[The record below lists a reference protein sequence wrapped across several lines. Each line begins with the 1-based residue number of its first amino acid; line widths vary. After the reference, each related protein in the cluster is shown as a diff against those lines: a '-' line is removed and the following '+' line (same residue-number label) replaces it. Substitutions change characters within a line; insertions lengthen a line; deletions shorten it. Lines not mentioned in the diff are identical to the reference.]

1 MSFPFLY
8 YARKYPLFRVA
19 CYGGIV
25 LLAIIISL
33 VFFNTVDDDEPEIKS
48 ISPQIGAPG
57 SVMTINGS
65 GFGNER
71 DTSFVE
77 IGGSSLTSS
86 SYLSWSATEIKVQL
100 PANVQDGLV
109 YVVTKRGRSQPEVF
123 ANKNNIP
130 MAITQVGV
138 QTTLPFI
145 ESESPQ
151 KIAVGQVLTITGS
164 NFGSIR
170 GENSF
175 VYFTPSGG
183 VNKNGDSQDLDSSY
197 IRALEQDFDYEFWS
211 NTEIR
216 VRVPDGAASGNF
228 FVKTDKGVSNQRN
241 LTVTTNLG
249 KKDFPEKRQYL
260 VQLSADISDVD
271 MGANSLITLRVP
283 RPQPSSQQRGITMTE
298 FAPQPIFQDY
308 NKSVIHQLNAS
319 QITQEKTGFS
329 QTFVIPVYSV
339 ETSIQADKVQKFS
352 DTTRLLYKVYTA
364 PDSCIPSGDAVL
376 VQLAKTIVGKETNPY
391 KQALLIYNYML
402 ENYRLLNQLQPKEI
416 SSTNLMD
423 SLQGDAYDFAII
435 FTALCRATGIPA
447 LPVSGILVD
456 NAKNGQNHWWS
467 EIYLENFGWLP
478 VDVAMAAGLNFDL
491 PSEIE
496 NPREFYF
503 GNLDLYHIAFS
514 RGWNEIH
521 PTIITNK
528 TVYRPKTYG
537 LQSIWEETTT
547 GTINYSSFWSD
558 PVVLGIY

>member
-25 LLAIIISL
+25 LLAIITSL

-48 ISPQIGAPG
+48 ISPQIGSPG

>member
-25 LLAIIISL
+25 LLTIIISL

-138 QTTLPFI
+138 QTTLPLI

-249 KKDFPEKRQYL
+249 KKNFPEKRQYL

>member
-8 YARKYPLFRVA
+8 YARKYPLFRIA
-19 CYGGIV
+19 CYGCIV
-25 LLAIIISL
+25 LLAIVIPL
-33 VFFNTVDDDEPEIKS
+33 VFFNGADDNEPEIKS

-57 SVMTINGS
+57 SVMTISGS

-138 QTTLPFI
+138 QTTLPLI

-183 VNKNGDSQDLDSSY
+183 INKNSDSQDLDSSY

-283 RPQPSSQQRGITMTE
+283 RPQPSSQQRGITVTE
-298 FAPQPIFQDY
+298 FVPQPIFQDY

-352 DTTRLLYKVYTA
+352 DTTRLLYKVYIT
-364 PDSCIPSGDAVL
+364 PDSCIPSGDEAL
-376 VQLAKTIVGKETNPY
+376 VQLAKTIVGKESNPY
-391 KQALLIYNYML
+391 KQAQLIYNYML
-402 ENYRLLNQLQPKEI
+402 ENYQLLNQLQPKDIPSVSLI
-416 SSTNLMD
+416 SA
-423 SLQGDAYDFAII
+423 LQGDAYDFAII

-447 LPVSGILVD
+447 IPVSGILVD
-456 NAKNGQNHWWS
+456 NAKNVQNHWWS

-478 VDVAMAAGLNFDL
+478 VDVALAAGLEFDL
-491 PSEIE
+491 PGEIE

-503 GNLDLYHIAFS
+503 GNLDLHHVAFS
-514 RGWNEIH
+514 RGWNDIH

>member
-1 MSFPFLY
+1 M
-8 YARKYPLFRVA
+8 
-19 CYGGIV
+19 
-25 LLAIIISL
+25 LLALVISNL
-33 VFFNTVDDDEPEIKS
+33 FFRGAVDKEPELES

-57 SVMTINGS
+57 SIMTISGS

-86 SYLSWSATEIKVQL
+86 SYLSWSSTEIKVQL

-123 ANKNNIP
+123 ANKDNIP
-130 MAITQVGV
+130 IAINQVGV
-138 QTTLPFI
+138 QTALPII

-151 KIAVGQVLTITGS
+151 KISVGQVLTITGS

-183 VNKNGDSQDLDSSY
+183 VNKAGDSQDLDSMY
-197 IRALEQDFDYEFWS
+197 IRALEQDFDYEYWS

-216 VRVPDGAASGNF
+216 VRVPDGVASGNF
-228 FVKTDKGVSNQRN
+228 FVKTDKGISNQRN
-241 LTVTTNLG
+241 LTLTTNVG
-249 KKDFPEKRQYL
+249 KKVFPEKRIYL

-271 MGANSLITLRVP
+271 MGTNSLITLRVP
-283 RPQPSSQQRGITMTE
+283 RPQPSSRQRGITLTE
-298 FAPQPIFQDY
+298 FDPQPVFQDY

-329 QTFVIPVYSV
+329 QTFVIPVHSV
-339 ETSIQADKVQKFS
+339 ETTIQADKVQKFS
-352 DTTRLLYKVYTA
+352 DTSRLLYKVYTA
-364 PDSCIPSGDAVL
+364 PDACIPSGEQAIIS
-376 VQLAKTIVGKETNPY
+376 LAKTIVGKETNPY
-391 KQALLIYNYML
+391 KQARHIYDYMVDNYKLLQ
-402 ENYRLLNQLQPKEI
+402 QLQPKDI
-416 SSTNLMD
+416 SSLQLLD
-423 SLQGDAYDFAII
+423 LLQGDAYDFAII
-435 FTALCRATGIPA
+435 FTALCRAAGIPA
-447 LPVSGILVD
+447 IPISGILVD
-456 NAKNGQNHWWS
+456 NAKNGQNHWWA
-467 EIYLENFGWLP
+467 EIYLESFGWLP
-478 VDVAMAAGLNFDL
+478 VDVALAAGLNFTL

-503 GNLDLYHIAFS
+503 GNLDLHHIAFS

-528 TVYRPKTYG
+528 TVYRPKTYA

>member
-8 YARKYPLFRVA
+8 YARKYPLFRIA
-19 CYGGIV
+19 CYGCIV
-25 LLAIIISL
+25 LLAIVIPL
-33 VFFNTVDDDEPEIKS
+33 VFFNGADDNEPEIKS

-57 SVMTINGS
+57 SVMTISGS

-138 QTTLPFI
+138 QTTLPLI

-183 VNKNGDSQDLDSSY
+183 INKNSDSQDLDSSY

-283 RPQPSSQQRGITMTE
+283 RPQPSSQQRGITVTE
-298 FAPQPIFQDY
+298 FVPQPIFQDY

-352 DTTRLLYKVYTA
+352 DTTRLLYKVYTT
-364 PDSCIPSGDAVL
+364 PDSCIPSDDEAL
-376 VQLAKTIVGKETNPY
+376 VQLAKTIVGKESNPY
-391 KQALLIYNYML
+391 KQAQLIYNYML
-402 ENYRLLNQLQPKEI
+402 ENYQLLNQLQPKDIPSVSLI
-416 SSTNLMD
+416 SA
-423 SLQGDAYDFAII
+423 LQGDVYDFAII

-447 LPVSGILVD
+447 IPVSGILVD
-456 NAKNGQNHWWS
+456 NAKNVQNHWWS

-478 VDVAMAAGLNFDL
+478 VDVALAAGLEFDL
-491 PSEIE
+491 PGEIE

-503 GNLDLYHIAFS
+503 GNLDLHHIAFS
-514 RGWNEIH
+514 RGWNDIH

>member
-25 LLAIIISL
+25 LLAIIFSL

-86 SYLSWSATEIKVQL
+86 SYLSWSATEIKIQL

-138 QTTLPFI
+138 QTTLPLI

-249 KKDFPEKRQYL
+249 KKTFPEKRQYL

-364 PDSCIPSGDAVL
+364 PDSCIPSGDEAL

-391 KQALLIYNYML
+391 KQALLIYNHML

-435 FTALCRATGIPA
+435 FTALCRATSIPA

>member
-1 MSFPFLY
+1 M
-8 YARKYPLFRVA
+8 
-19 CYGGIV
+19 
-25 LLAIIISL
+25 LLALVISNL
-33 VFFNTVDDDEPEIKS
+33 FFRGAVDKEPELES

-57 SVMTINGS
+57 SIMTISGS

-86 SYLSWSATEIKVQL
+86 SYLSWSSTEIKVQL

-123 ANKNNIP
+123 ANKDNIP
-130 MAITQVGV
+130 IAINQVGV
-138 QTTLPFI
+138 QTALPII

-151 KIAVGQVLTITGS
+151 KISVGQVLTITGS

-183 VNKNGDSQDLDSSY
+183 VNKAGDSQDLDSMY
-197 IRALEQDFDYEFWS
+197 IRALEQDFDYEYWS

-216 VRVPDGAASGNF
+216 VRVPDGVASGNF
-228 FVKTDKGVSNQRN
+228 FVKTDKGISNQRN
-241 LTVTTNLG
+241 LTLTTNVG
-249 KKDFPEKRQYL
+249 KKVFPEKRIYL

-271 MGANSLITLRVP
+271 MGTNSLITLRVP
-283 RPQPSSQQRGITMTE
+283 RPQPSSRQRGITLTE
-298 FAPQPIFQDY
+298 FDPQPVFQDY

-329 QTFVIPVYSV
+329 QTFVIPVHSV
-339 ETSIQADKVQKFS
+339 ETTIQADKVQKFS
-352 DTTRLLYKVYTA
+352 DTSRLLYKVYTA
-364 PDSCIPSGDAVL
+364 PDACIPSGEQAIVS
-376 VQLAKTIVGKETNPY
+376 LAKTIVGKETNPY
-391 KQALLIYNYML
+391 KQARHIYDYMVDNYKLLQ
-402 ENYRLLNQLQPKEI
+402 QLQPKDI
-416 SSTNLMD
+416 SSLQLLD
-423 SLQGDAYDFAII
+423 LLQGDGYDFAII
-435 FTALCRATGIPA
+435 FTALCRAAGIPA
-447 LPVSGILVD
+447 IPISGILVD
-456 NAKNGQNHWWS
+456 NAKNGQNHWWA
-467 EIYLENFGWLP
+467 EIYLESFGWLP
-478 VDVAMAAGLNFDL
+478 VDVALAAGLNFTL

-503 GNLDLYHIAFS
+503 GNLDLHHIAFS

-528 TVYRPKTYG
+528 TVYRPKTYA

>member
-1 MSFPFLY
+1 M
-8 YARKYPLFRVA
+8 
-19 CYGGIV
+19 
-25 LLAIIISL
+25 LLALVISTL
-33 VFFNTVDDDEPEIKS
+33 FFRGAVDKEPELES

-57 SVMTINGS
+57 SIMTISGS

-86 SYLSWSATEIKVQL
+86 SYLSWSSTEIKVQL

-123 ANKNNIP
+123 ANKDNIP
-130 MAITQVGV
+130 IAINQVGV
-138 QTTLPFI
+138 QTALPII

-151 KIAVGQVLTITGS
+151 KISVGQVLTITGS

-183 VNKNGDSQDLDSSY
+183 VNKAGDSQDLDSMY
-197 IRALEQDFDYEFWS
+197 IRALEQDFDYEYWS

-216 VRVPDGAASGNF
+216 VRVPDGVASGNF
-228 FVKTDKGVSNQRN
+228 FVKTDKGISNQRN
-241 LTVTTNLG
+241 LTLTTNVG
-249 KKDFPEKRQYL
+249 KKVFPEKRIYL

-271 MGANSLITLRVP
+271 MGTNSLITLRVP
-283 RPQPSSQQRGITMTE
+283 RPQPSSRQRGITLTE
-298 FAPQPIFQDY
+298 FDPQPVFQDY

-329 QTFVIPVYSV
+329 QTFVIPVHSV
-339 ETSIQADKVQKFS
+339 ETTIQADKVQKFS
-352 DTTRLLYKVYTA
+352 DTSRLLYKVYTA
-364 PDSCIPSGDAVL
+364 PDACIPSGEQAIVS
-376 VQLAKTIVGKETNPY
+376 LAKTIVSKETNPY
-391 KQALLIYNYML
+391 KQARHIYDYMVDNYKLLQ
-402 ENYRLLNQLQPKEI
+402 QLQPKDI
-416 SSTNLMD
+416 SSLQLLD
-423 SLQGDAYDFAII
+423 LLQGDAYDFAII
-435 FTALCRATGIPA
+435 FTALCRAAGIPA
-447 LPVSGILVD
+447 IPISGILVD
-456 NAKNGQNHWWS
+456 NAKNGQNHWWA
-467 EIYLENFGWLP
+467 EIYLESFGWLP
-478 VDVAMAAGLNFDL
+478 VDVALAAGLNFTL

-503 GNLDLYHIAFS
+503 GNLDLHHIAFS

-528 TVYRPKTYG
+528 TVYRPKTYA

>member
-8 YARKYPLFRVA
+8 YARKYPLFRIT
-19 CYGGIV
+19 CCGFIV
-25 LLAIIISL
+25 LLTVVISTL
-33 VFFNTVDDDEPEIKS
+33 FFRGTVDKEPELES

-57 SVMTINGS
+57 SVMTISGS

-86 SYLSWSATEIKVQL
+86 SYLSWSSTEIKIQL

-123 ANKNNIP
+123 ANKDNIP
-130 MAITQVGV
+130 IAINQVGV
-138 QTTLPFI
+138 QTALPII

-151 KIAVGQVLTITGS
+151 KISVGQVLTITGS

-183 VNKNGDSQDLDSSY
+183 VNKAGDSQDLDSMY
-197 IRALEQDFDYEFWS
+197 IRALEQDFDYEYWS

-216 VRVPDGAASGNF
+216 VRVPDGVASGNF
-228 FVKTDKGVSNQRN
+228 FVKTDKGISNQRN
-241 LTVTTNLG
+241 LTLTTTVG
-249 KKDFPEKRQYL
+249 KKVFPEKRIYL
-260 VQLSADISDVD
+260 VQLSADVSDVD
-271 MGANSLITLRVP
+271 MGTNSLITLRVP
-283 RPQPSSQQRGITMTE
+283 RPQPSSRQRGITLTE
-298 FAPQPIFQDY
+298 FNPQPVFQDY

-319 QITQEKTGFS
+319 HITQEKTGFS
-329 QTFVIPVYSV
+329 QTFVIPVHSV
-339 ETSIQADKVQKFS
+339 ETTIQADKVQKFS
-352 DTTRLLYKVYTA
+352 DTSRLLYKVYTA
-364 PDSCIPSGDAVL
+364 PDACIPSDEEAIVS
-376 VQLAKTIVGKETNPY
+376 LAKTIIGKETNPY
-391 KQALLIYNYML
+391 KQARLIYDYMVDNYK
-402 ENYRLLNQLQPKEI
+402 LLQQLQPKDI
-416 SSTNLMD
+416 SS
-423 SLQGDAYDFAII
+423 LQLLDLLLGDAYDFSII
-435 FTALCRATGIPA
+435 FTALCRAAGIPA
-447 LPVSGILVD
+447 IPVSGIIVD
-456 NAKNGQNHWWS
+456 NAKNGQNHWWA
-467 EIYLENFGWLP
+467 EIYLENFGWVP
-478 VDVAMAAGLNFDL
+478 VDVALAAGLNFNL

-503 GNLDLYHIAFS
+503 GNLDIHHIAFS

>member
-86 SYLSWSATEIKVQL
+86 SYLSWSATEIKIQL

-138 QTTLPFI
+138 QTTLPLI

-249 KKDFPEKRQYL
+249 KKTFPEKRQYL

-364 PDSCIPSGDAVL
+364 PDSCIPSGDEAL

>member
-86 SYLSWSATEIKVQL
+86 SYLSWSATEIKIQL

-138 QTTLPFI
+138 QTTLPLI

-249 KKDFPEKRQYL
+249 KKTFPEKRQYL

-364 PDSCIPSGDAVL
+364 PDSCIPSGDEAL

-435 FTALCRATGIPA
+435 FTALCRATSIPA

>member
-1 MSFPFLY
+1 M
-8 YARKYPLFRVA
+8 
-19 CYGGIV
+19 
-25 LLAIIISL
+25 LLALVISTL
-33 VFFNTVDDDEPEIKS
+33 FFRGAVDKEPELES

-57 SVMTINGS
+57 SIMTISGS

-86 SYLSWSATEIKVQL
+86 SYLSWSSTEIKVQL

-123 ANKNNIP
+123 ANKDNIP
-130 MAITQVGV
+130 IAINQVGV
-138 QTTLPFI
+138 QTALPII

-151 KIAVGQVLTITGS
+151 KISVGQVLTITGS

-183 VNKNGDSQDLDSSY
+183 VNKAGDSQDLDSMY
-197 IRALEQDFDYEFWS
+197 IRALEQDFDYEYWS

-216 VRVPDGAASGNF
+216 VRVPDGVASGNF
-228 FVKTDKGVSNQRN
+228 FVKTDKGISNQRN
-241 LTVTTNLG
+241 LTLTTNVG
-249 KKDFPEKRQYL
+249 KKVFPEKRIYL

-271 MGANSLITLRVP
+271 MGTNSLITLRVP
-283 RPQPSSQQRGITMTE
+283 RPQPSSRQRGITLTE
-298 FAPQPIFQDY
+298 FDPQPVFQDY

-329 QTFVIPVYSV
+329 QTFVIPVHSV
-339 ETSIQADKVQKFS
+339 ETTIQADKVQKFS
-352 DTTRLLYKVYTA
+352 DTSRLLYKVYTA
-364 PDSCIPSGDAVL
+364 PDACIPSGEQAIVS
-376 VQLAKTIVGKETNPY
+376 LAKTIVGKETNPY
-391 KQALLIYNYML
+391 KQARHIYDYMVDNYKLLQ
-402 ENYRLLNQLQPKEI
+402 QLQPKDI
-416 SSTNLMD
+416 SSLQLLD
-423 SLQGDAYDFAII
+423 LLQGDAYDFAII
-435 FTALCRATGIPA
+435 FTALCRAAGIPA
-447 LPVSGILVD
+447 IPISGILVD
-456 NAKNGQNHWWS
+456 NAKNGQNHWWA
-467 EIYLENFGWLP
+467 EIYLESFGWLP
-478 VDVAMAAGLNFDL
+478 VDVALAAGLNFTL

-503 GNLDLYHIAFS
+503 GNLDLHHIAFS

-528 TVYRPKTYG
+528 TVYRPKTYA

>member
-25 LLAIIISL
+25 LLAIITSL

-138 QTTLPFI
+138 QTTLPLI

>member
-86 SYLSWSATEIKVQL
+86 SYLSWSATEIKIQL

-138 QTTLPFI
+138 QTTLPLI

-249 KKDFPEKRQYL
+249 KKTFPEKRQYL

-364 PDSCIPSGDAVL
+364 PDSCIPSGDEAL

-391 KQALLIYNYML
+391 KQALLIYNHML

>member
-8 YARKYPLFRVA
+8 YARKYPLFRIT
-19 CYGGIV
+19 CCGFIV
-25 LLAIIISL
+25 LLTVVISTL
-33 VFFNTVDDDEPEIKS
+33 FFRGTVDKEPELES

-57 SVMTINGS
+57 SVMTISGS
-65 GFGNER
+65 DFGNER

-86 SYLSWSATEIKVQL
+86 SYLSWSSTEIKIQL

-123 ANKNNIP
+123 ANKDNIP
-130 MAITQVGV
+130 IAINQVGV
-138 QTTLPFI
+138 QTALPII

-151 KIAVGQVLTITGS
+151 KISVGQVLTITGS

-183 VNKNGDSQDLDSSY
+183 VNKAGDSQDLDSMY
-197 IRALEQDFDYEFWS
+197 IRALEQDFDYEYWS

-216 VRVPDGAASGNF
+216 VRVPDGVASGNF
-228 FVKTDKGVSNQRN
+228 FVKTDKGISNQRN
-241 LTVTTNLG
+241 LTLTTTVG
-249 KKDFPEKRQYL
+249 KKVFPEKRIYL
-260 VQLSADISDVD
+260 VQLSADVSDVD
-271 MGANSLITLRVP
+271 MGTNSLITLRVP
-283 RPQPSSQQRGITMTE
+283 RPQPSSRQRGITLTE
-298 FAPQPIFQDY
+298 FNPQPVFQDY

-319 QITQEKTGFS
+319 HITQEKTGFS
-329 QTFVIPVYSV
+329 QTFVIPVHSV
-339 ETSIQADKVQKFS
+339 ETTIQADKVQKFS
-352 DTTRLLYKVYTA
+352 DTSRLLYKVYTA
-364 PDSCIPSGDAVL
+364 PDACIPSDEEAIVS
-376 VQLAKTIVGKETNPY
+376 LAKTIIGKETNPY
-391 KQALLIYNYML
+391 KQARLIYDYMVDNYK
-402 ENYRLLNQLQPKEI
+402 LLQQLQPKDI
-416 SSTNLMD
+416 SS
-423 SLQGDAYDFAII
+423 LQLLDLLLGDAYDFSII
-435 FTALCRATGIPA
+435 FTALCRAAGIPA
-447 LPVSGILVD
+447 IPVSGIIVD
-456 NAKNGQNHWWS
+456 NAKNGQNHWWA
-467 EIYLENFGWLP
+467 EIYLENFGWVP
-478 VDVAMAAGLNFDL
+478 VDVALAAGLNFNL

-503 GNLDLYHIAFS
+503 GNLDIHHIAFS

>member
-138 QTTLPFI
+138 QTTLPLI

-496 NPREFYF
+496 NPRAFYF
-503 GNLDLYHIAFS
+503 GNLDLYPIAFS
-514 RGWNEIH
+514 RGWHEIH

>member
-25 LLAIIISL
+25 LLAIITSL

-130 MAITQVGV
+130 MAITQVGL

-376 VQLAKTIVGKETNPY
+376 VQLAKTIVGRETNPY

>member
-8 YARKYPLFRVA
+8 YARKYPLFRIA
-19 CYGGIV
+19 CYGCIV
-25 LLAIIISL
+25 LLAIVIPL
-33 VFFNTVDDDEPEIKS
+33 VFFNGADDNEPEIKS

-57 SVMTINGS
+57 SVMTISGS

-138 QTTLPFI
+138 QTTLPLI

-183 VNKNGDSQDLDSSY
+183 INKNSDSQDLDSSY

-283 RPQPSSQQRGITMTE
+283 RPQPSSQQRGITVTE
-298 FAPQPIFQDY
+298 FVPQPIFQDY

-352 DTTRLLYKVYTA
+352 DTTRLLYKVYIT
-364 PDSCIPSGDAVL
+364 PDSCIPSGDEAL
-376 VQLAKTIVGKETNPY
+376 VQLAKTIVGKESNPY
-391 KQALLIYNYML
+391 KQAQLIYNYML
-402 ENYRLLNQLQPKEI
+402 ENYQLLNQLQPKDIPSVSLI
-416 SSTNLMD
+416 SA
-423 SLQGDAYDFAII
+423 LQGDVYDFAII

-447 LPVSGILVD
+447 IPVSGILVD
-456 NAKNGQNHWWS
+456 NAKNVQNHWWS

-478 VDVAMAAGLNFDL
+478 VDVALAAGLEFDL
-491 PSEIE
+491 PGEIE

-503 GNLDLYHIAFS
+503 GNLDLHHVAFS
-514 RGWNEIH
+514 RGWNDIH

>member
-8 YARKYPLFRVA
+8 YARKYPLFRIA
-19 CYGGIV
+19 CCGFIV
-25 LLAIIISL
+25 LLALVISTL
-33 VFFNTVDDDEPEIKS
+33 FFRGAVDKEPELES

-57 SVMTINGS
+57 SIMTISGS

-86 SYLSWSATEIKVQL
+86 SYLSWSSTEIKVQL

-123 ANKNNIP
+123 ANKDNIP
-130 MAITQVGV
+130 IAINQVGV
-138 QTTLPFI
+138 QTALPII

-151 KIAVGQVLTITGS
+151 KISVGQVLTITGS

-183 VNKNGDSQDLDSSY
+183 VNKAGDSQDLDSMY
-197 IRALEQDFDYEFWS
+197 IRALEQDFDYEYWS

-216 VRVPDGAASGNF
+216 VRVPDGVASGNF
-228 FVKTDKGVSNQRN
+228 FVKTDKGISNQRN
-241 LTVTTNLG
+241 LTLTTNVG
-249 KKDFPEKRQYL
+249 KKVFPEKRIYL

-271 MGANSLITLRVP
+271 MGTNSLITLRVP
-283 RPQPSSQQRGITMTE
+283 RPQPSSRQRGITLTE
-298 FAPQPIFQDY
+298 FDPQPVFQDY

-329 QTFVIPVYSV
+329 QTFVIPVHSV
-339 ETSIQADKVQKFS
+339 ETTIQADKVQKFS
-352 DTTRLLYKVYTA
+352 DTSRLLYKVYTA
-364 PDSCIPSGDAVL
+364 PDACIPSGEQAIVS
-376 VQLAKTIVGKETNPY
+376 LAKTIVGKETNPY
-391 KQALLIYNYML
+391 KQARHIYDYMVDNYKLLQ
-402 ENYRLLNQLQPKEI
+402 QLQPKDI
-416 SSTNLMD
+416 SSLQLLD
-423 SLQGDAYDFAII
+423 LLQGDAYDFAII
-435 FTALCRATGIPA
+435 FTALCRAAGIPA
-447 LPVSGILVD
+447 IPISGILVD
-456 NAKNGQNHWWS
+456 NAKNGQNHWWA
-467 EIYLENFGWLP
+467 EIYLESFGWLP
-478 VDVAMAAGLNFDL
+478 VDVALAAGLNFTL

-503 GNLDLYHIAFS
+503 GNLDLHHIAFS

-528 TVYRPKTYG
+528 TVYRPKTYA

>member
-86 SYLSWSATEIKVQL
+86 SYLSWSATEIKIQL

-138 QTTLPFI
+138 QTTLPLI

-249 KKDFPEKRQYL
+249 KKTFPEKRQYL

-364 PDSCIPSGDAVL
+364 PDSCIPSGDEAL

-391 KQALLIYNYML
+391 KQALLIYNHML

-435 FTALCRATGIPA
+435 FTALCRATSIPA